1 MCDCILCFECVICL
15 CLSCHLE
22 ILELS
27 HRWYL
32 YHAESPPH
40 YLVGTGLAAK
50 YNMSETN
57 EFITSR
63 QINSTEAMHIL
74 LRLHHH
80 HNSFLIYLFFIK
92 LLLYKS
98 PSKTPQNGFFL
109 GVFCL
114 FFAALIFV
122 LQWLTSLYTWQ
133 LITLPSSHEM
143 LDDGDS
149 LSPWWKNSH
158 ERSDGGNLVW
168 KFEQLWK
175 STNIEFDFE
184 GFVVTPGL
192 INLG

>member
-98 PSKTPQNGFFL
+98 PSKTPQNVFFCVFVF
-109 GVFCL
+109 VFCSVDFCVTVVNFSL
-114 FFAALIFV
+114 HLTVNHVTVKPWNAWRWRQFEPVVKEFTWEVRWGKFGLKIRATLEV
-122 LQWLTSLYTWQ
+122 DQHRVWLWGFCCNTST
-133 LITLPSSHEM
+133 H
-143 LDDGDS
+143 
-149 LSPWWKNSH
+149 
-158 ERSDGGNLVW
+158 
-168 KFEQLWK
+168 
-175 STNIEFDFE
+175 
-184 GFVVTPGL
+184 
-192 INLG
+192 